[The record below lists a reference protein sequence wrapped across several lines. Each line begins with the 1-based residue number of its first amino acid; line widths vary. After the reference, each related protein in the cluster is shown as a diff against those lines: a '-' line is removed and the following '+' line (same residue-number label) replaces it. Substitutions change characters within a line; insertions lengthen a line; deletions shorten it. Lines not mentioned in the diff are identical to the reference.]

1 MASVLYDK
9 LMADMKDAMKA
20 HNMQTVNAVRG
31 VIAKVKDLTVN
42 AGKEITDD
50 VVLAVVAKGVK
61 QREESIAQFESAG
74 RAELAAGEKAEL
86 EFLKGYLPAQLSEAE
101 VAEVVKATVAELG
114 ATSKKDMGRVMKEVM
129 ARVKGQADGKLVS
142 NVAERL
148 QRLHRSVDSPHGDRW
163 QRHAVEGVVFYHRVD
178 CHIFKHYSIPLR
190 ERMREGVRAD
200 LITGQA
206 CGSAEAVGI
215 AAPTHII
222 FHFTLYIFHLHPWR
236 VRHLQHVGHVARR
249 AHVEDGI

>member
-74 RAELAAGEKAEL
+74 RAELAANEKTEL
-86 EFLKGYLPAQLSEAE
+86 EFLKGYLPAQLSETE

-142 NVAERL
+142 KL
-148 QRLHRSVDSPHGDRW
+148 
-163 QRHAVEGVVFYHRVD
+163 
-178 CHIFKHYSIPLR
+178 
-190 ERMREGVRAD
+190 
-200 LITGQA
+200 
-206 CGSAEAVGI
+206 VG
-215 AAPTHII
+215 AALP
-222 FHFTLYIFHLHPWR
+222 
-236 VRHLQHVGHVARR
+236 
-249 AHVEDGI
+249 

>member
-1 MASVLYDK
+1 MASALYDK

-20 HNMQTVNAVRG
+20 HNTQTVNAVRG
-31 VIAKVKDLTVN
+31 VIAKGKDLTVN

-50 VVLAVVAKGVK
+50 VVLAVAAKGVK

-142 NVAERL
+142 KL
-148 QRLHRSVDSPHGDRW
+148 
-163 QRHAVEGVVFYHRVD
+163 
-178 CHIFKHYSIPLR
+178 
-190 ERMREGVRAD
+190 
-200 LITGQA
+200 
-206 CGSAEAVGI
+206 VG
-215 AAPTHII
+215 AALP
-222 FHFTLYIFHLHPWR
+222 
-236 VRHLQHVGHVARR
+236 
-249 AHVEDGI
+249 

>member
-1 MASVLYDK
+1 MASALYDK

-101 VAEVVKATVAELG
+101 VADVVKATVAELG

-142 NVAERL
+142 KL
-148 QRLHRSVDSPHGDRW
+148 
-163 QRHAVEGVVFYHRVD
+163 
-178 CHIFKHYSIPLR
+178 
-190 ERMREGVRAD
+190 
-200 LITGQA
+200 
-206 CGSAEAVGI
+206 VG
-215 AAPTHII
+215 AALP
-222 FHFTLYIFHLHPWR
+222 
-236 VRHLQHVGHVARR
+236 
-249 AHVEDGI
+249 

>member
-1 MASVLYDK
+1 MASALYDK

-61 QREESIAQFESAG
+61 QREESITQFEAAG
-74 RAELAAGEKAEL
+74 RTELAAGEKAEL

-142 NVAERL
+142 KL
-148 QRLHRSVDSPHGDRW
+148 
-163 QRHAVEGVVFYHRVD
+163 
-178 CHIFKHYSIPLR
+178 
-190 ERMREGVRAD
+190 
-200 LITGQA
+200 
-206 CGSAEAVGI
+206 VG
-215 AAPTHII
+215 AALP
-222 FHFTLYIFHLHPWR
+222 
-236 VRHLQHVGHVARR
+236 
-249 AHVEDGI
+249 